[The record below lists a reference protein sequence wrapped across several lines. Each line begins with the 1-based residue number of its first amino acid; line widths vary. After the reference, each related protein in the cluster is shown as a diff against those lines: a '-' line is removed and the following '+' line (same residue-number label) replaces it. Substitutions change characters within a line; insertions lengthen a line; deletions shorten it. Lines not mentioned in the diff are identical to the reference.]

1 MALKSITFNN
11 HTFDISYD
19 IINPHAPHDLIILH
33 GWGSNKEIMKQAF
46 SSILGEFRHI
56 YIDMP
61 GFGKS
66 SNDAVLTTPEYAQI
80 MELFLSQI
88 KANIF
93 AVMGHS
99 FGGKVATLLNPEHL
113 ILLSSAGII
122 EEKPFSVK
130 FKIALAKFF
139 NAFGIGAITKAF
151 RSKDVDN
158 MSQNMYETFKNVVN
172 EDFENEFQSYSGNAH
187 VFWGKTDSAT
197 LLASGEKIASLIKNS
212 YFKAYEE
219 DHYFFLKNS
228 HDIGNEIVRRIL

>member
-1 MALKSITFNN
+1 
-11 HTFDISYD
+11 
-19 IINPHAPHDLIILH
+19 
-33 GWGSNKEIMKQAF
+33 
-46 SSILGEFRHI
+46 
-56 YIDMP
+56 MP

-66 SNDAVLTTPEYAQI
+66 SNDTVLTTPEYAQI
-80 MELFLSQI
+80 LELFLSQI
-88 KANIF
+88 KANKF
-93 AVMGHS
+93 AIMGHS

-130 FKIALAKFF
+130 FKITLSKLF
-139 NAFGIGAITKAF
+139 NAIGVGVITKAF

-172 EDFENEFQSYSGNAH
+172 EDFEKEFKAYLGNAH
-187 VFWGKTDSAT
+187 IFWGKTDTAT
-197 LLASGEKIASLIKNS
+197 SLASGKKIASLISTS

>member
-1 MALKSITFNN
+1 MALKSIPFNN
-11 HTFDISYD
+11 NTFDISYD
-19 IINPHAPHDLIILH
+19 IINPNASYDLIILH

-46 SSILGEFRHI
+46 GTELNQFRHI

-66 SNDAVLTTPEYAQI
+66 SNDTVLTTPEYAQVI
-80 MELFLSQI
+80 ELFLSQV
-88 KANIF
+88 KASTF
-93 AVMGHS
+93 AVIGHS

-130 FKIALAKFF
+130 FKIALAKLF

-158 MSQNMYETFKNVVN
+158 MTQNMYETFKNVVN
-172 EDFENEFQSYSGNAH
+172 EDFEKEFQSYLGNAYI
-187 VFWGKTDSAT
+187 FWGKTDSAT
-197 LLASGEKIASLIKNS
+197 SLSSGEKIASLIPNS